1 MSSASSGSTPAQ
13 LGDLLGA
20 LSLAIDLGLGLPAE
34 HVMRSAH
41 AAYRL
46 AALVGLDEDGR
57 RAAFHTTMVMW
68 IGCHADSVEY
78 ARWFGDDIRARRES
92 YAVDWAGLPYAGYL
106 ARNVGHGEPL
116 PARLRTAGDL
126 LTGPR
131 RHFARLTGSHC
142 TSAGLLARRLGLGAD
157 VEAALACAYE
167 RWDGR
172 GLPHGVS
179 GPDLPVAMRIAQLC
193 DVAEARREAGGPDA
207 AVLVVRQRAGGQF
220 DPALAAA
227 FGASCDEV
235 LLGEEADVWTEAR
248 RVVPGGPLTEPRLDA
263 FVAALGDFVDLKTP
277 YTLGHSAGVAG
288 LAAAAA
294 RHTGMSPEQVSVV
307 RTAGHLH
314 DLGRIGVSNQVW
326 DKTGPLTAV
335 DVERI
340 RMHPY
345 LTGRIL
351 QHVGGLG
358 AAAEVAAN
366 HHERLDGSGYPRG
379 VTGAR
384 LTLADQVLAA
394 ADAFHTAL
402 EPRPHRPAV
411 DREAAAARLGAE
423 VRAGRLGGDAVAA
436 VLTAAGEHRGVR
448 GAWPDGLTAREVQV
462 LRLVTR
468 ARTTAQIADQLGI
481 SVKTV
486 RNHLDHVF
494 AKTAT
499 ANRVG
504 ASLYAMEHG
513 LAEPEPPA
521 TRDPAG
527 RPTLPFRG

>member
-1 MSSASSGSTPAQ
+1 VASPPGPTGPTSPRASAQRA
-13 LGDLLGA
+13 DLLGA

-34 HVMRSAH
+34 HVMRSALT
-41 AAYRL
+41 AFRL
-46 AALVGLDEDGR
+46 ASLVGLDEAGR

-68 IGCHADSVEY
+68 IGCHADSHEY
-78 ARWFGDDIRARRES
+78 ALWFGDDIRARHDS

-106 ARNVGHGEPL
+106 ARHIGLGEPM
-116 PARLRTAGDL
+116 PERVRRVGSL

-131 RHFARLTGSHC
+131 GHFAELVGSHC
-142 TSAGLLARRLGLGAD
+142 TSAGLLAQRLDLGGD
-157 VEAALACAYE
+157 VEVALQNAYE

-172 GLPHGVS
+172 GLPCGTAGS
-179 GPDLPVAMRIAQLC
+179 DLPLAIRIAQVC
-193 DVAEARREAGGPDA
+193 DVAEARREAAGPQA
-207 AVLVVRQRAGGQF
+207 AVEVVRERSGGQF
-220 DPALAAA
+220 DPDLAAA
-227 FGASCDEV
+227 FAGAPDEV
-235 LLGEEADVWTEAR
+235 LVADSVDVWAEAR
-248 RVVPGGPLTEPRLDA
+248 RVAPSGPLTQAQLDA
-263 FVAALGDFVDLKTP
+263 FVRALGEFVDLKSP

-294 RHTGMSPEQVSVV
+294 RHTGMTPDQVSTV
-307 RTAGHLH
+307 RRAGHLH

-326 DKTGPLTAV
+326 DKVGPLTAV
-335 DVERI
+335 DIERV

-358 AAAEVAAN
+358 EEAEIAAN

-384 LTLADQVLAA
+384 LTLADQILAA
-394 ADAFHTAL
+394 ADTFHAAL

-411 DREAAAARLGAE
+411 DRSAATALLGRE
-423 VRAGRLGGDAVAA
+423 VRSGRLRGDAVAA
-436 VLTAAGEHRGVR
+436 VLTAAGEHRTVR
-448 GAWPDGLTAREVQV
+448 DAWPDGLTAREVQV

-468 ARTTAQIADQLGI
+468 ARTTAQIADELGI

-486 RNHLDHVF
+486 RNHLDHVY

-499 ANRVG
+499 GNRVG

-513 LAEPEPPA
+513 LA
-521 TRDPAG
+521 DPV
-527 RPTLPFRG
+527 L